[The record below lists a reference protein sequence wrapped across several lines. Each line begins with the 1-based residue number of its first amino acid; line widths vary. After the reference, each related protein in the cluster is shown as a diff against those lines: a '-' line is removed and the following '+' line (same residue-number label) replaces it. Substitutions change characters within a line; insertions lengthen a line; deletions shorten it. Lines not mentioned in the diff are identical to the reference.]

1 MEIGISKKGDLQ
13 ILTAKGKI
21 RLQHWRVL
29 DKHLETMRA
38 NGGRW
43 VALDLSEVSLIC
55 STGIGAII
63 HNIRKF
69 QESEASLMLVAASPY
84 MQEVF
89 QTFGWESFL
98 GQSIFTDWR
107 SLEKRLRSQGL
118 ALTGP

>member
-13 ILTAKGKI
+13 ILTVKGKI

-43 VALDLSEVSLIC
+43 VALDLSHVTLIC
-55 STGIGAII
+55 STGIGAIM

-84 MQEVF
+84 MQELLP
-89 QTFGWESFL
+89 TFGWETFI
-98 GQSIFTDWR
+98 GESIFTDWR
-107 SLEKRLRSQGL
+107 SLEKRLQSQGL